1 MTAESKDS
9 ASPPPEFHALCPK
22 CNGLIKTTTESC
34 GHCNA
39 WLGSNSVDKP
49 IAIDEVKAAEVAADA
64 EKNAALLLMKT
75 NSLNDVAKGAS
86 DLAGKAFS
94 KAKGLV
100 DEEEKVQVGLNLI
113 TSKLGLENIE
123 QFSLKQFFSKVFEK
137 HNPDEVEN
145 LFVVG
150 SKQTTPPLD
159 GSMAILPSPWLFFRV
174 LLGSVIVYLIFL
186 LGWNSF
192 KNSNLIP
199 GLIMVGSFAVPI
211 SVVILFFELNT
222 PRNISIIRIVQLF
235 FLSGALSLFVTLILF
250 DLTPALG
257 ALGASSAALVEEPAK
272 LAVVIFAMRMIGK
285 DRYKYRLNALLFGAA
300 VGAGFSAFESAGYA
314 FNYLL
319 RSGVD
324 ASTSVIFTR
333 GVLAP
338 FQHIVWTA
346 IATSAYWIAR
356 KDHPNMETTI
366 RSKKFL
372 LLFAAPVTLH
382 FIWNLP
388 FEGPYM
394 AKFWGL
400 GVIAWVIVF
409 SLIQSG
415 LKEIS
420 ALTAVKTD
428 DLNPPANENKV

>member
-1 MTAESKDS
+1 
-9 ASPPPEFHALCPK
+9 
-22 CNGLIKTTTESC
+22 
-34 GHCNA
+34 
-39 WLGSNSVDKP
+39 
-49 IAIDEVKAAEVAADA
+49 
-64 EKNAALLLMKT
+64 MKT

>member
-9 ASPPPEFHALCPK
+9 ASSQPESHALCPK

-39 WLGSNSVDKP
+39 WLGSNSADKP
-49 IAIDEVKAAEVAADA
+49 LAIDEVKAAEVAAEA

-75 NSLNDVAKGAS
+75 NSLNDVAKNAS
-86 DLAGKAFS
+86 DLAGKAYS

-137 HNPDEVEN
+137 HKPDEVEN

-150 SKQTTPPLD
+150 STLTTPPLD
-159 GSMAILPSPWLFFRV
+159 ASMAILPSPWLFFRV

-186 LGWNSF
+186 FGWNAF
-192 KNSNLIP
+192 ENRNLIP

-235 FLSGALSLFVTLILF
+235 FLSGALSLFVALILF
-250 DLTPALG
+250 DLTPVLG
-257 ALGASSAALVEEPAK
+257 ALGASSAALIEEPAK
-272 LAVVIFAMRMIGK
+272 LAVVIFAMRVIGM

-300 VGAGFSAFESAGYA
+300 VGAGFAAFESAGYA
-314 FNYLL
+314 FNHLL
-319 RSGVD
+319 RSGMD
-324 ASTSVIFTR
+324 ASTSVIFIR

-338 FQHIVWTA
+338 FGHIVWTA

-356 KDHPNMETTI
+356 KDHPNIETTI

-372 LLFAAPVTLH
+372 LLFAAPVALH

-388 FEGPYM
+388 FSGPYM
-394 AKFWGL
+394 AKFWVL
-400 GVIAWVIVF
+400 GVIAWVIIF

-420 ALTAVKTD
+420 DLTAVTTD
-428 DLNPPANENKV
+428 DLYPSTNENKV

>member
-1 MTAESKDS
+1 
-9 ASPPPEFHALCPK
+9 
-22 CNGLIKTTTESC
+22 
-34 GHCNA
+34 
-39 WLGSNSVDKP
+39 V
-49 IAIDEVKAAEVAADA
+49 
-64 EKNAALLLMKT
+64 
-75 NSLNDVAKGAS
+75 
-86 DLAGKAFS
+86 
-94 KAKGLV
+94 
-100 DEEEKVQVGLNLI
+100 
-113 TSKLGLENIE
+113 
-123 QFSLKQFFSKVFEK
+123 
-137 HNPDEVEN
+137 
-145 LFVVG
+145 
-150 SKQTTPPLD
+150 
-159 GSMAILPSPWLFFRV
+159 
-174 LLGSVIVYLIFL
+174 
-186 LGWNSF
+186 F

-222 PRNISIIRIVQLF
+222 PRNISIIRVVQLF

-257 ALGASSAALVEEPAK
+257 VLGASSAALIEEPAK

-285 DRYKYRLNALLFGAA
+285 ERYQYRLNALLFGAA

-314 FNYLL
+314 FNLL
-319 RSGVD
+319 RPGLD
-324 ASTSVIFTR
+324 ATTSNIFTR
-333 GVLAP
+333 GLLAP

-372 LLFAAPVTLH
+372 LLFAAPVVLH

-388 FEGPYM
+388 FTGPYL
-394 AKFWGL
+394 AKFWVLGL
-400 GVIAWVIVF
+400 IAWIIVF

-420 ALTAVKTD
+420 ELTAIKKA
-428 DLNPPANENKV
+428 DLNYSINESKV